1 MWSLSDDVHRRAGE
15 PHSLGHHSNVPFM
28 DPALYMLRLSHCT
41 LHHTDDVCAMRRKW
55 RESCRR
61 PLDLASAR
69 SRRQYVD
76 MWGMQ
81 MHKCLRSIMP
91 VTQTAV
97 SAADAW
103 GRDSVPCGV
112 PWHRSV
118 CRGVV
123 CGDLGAGL
131 SGPALAGGLAWSCW
145 TIPVALYA
153 RVRPIARVEVP
164 ERVSMRTSP
173 RLQNIRRWVRAEAR
187 TRVHFRRFEP
197 CHVFGCFEHAKR
209 S

>member
-1 MWSLSDDVHRRAGE
+1 
-15 PHSLGHHSNVPFM
+15 
-28 DPALYMLRLSHCT
+28 
-41 LHHTDDVCAMRRKW
+41 
-55 RESCRR
+55 
-61 PLDLASAR
+61 
-69 SRRQYVD
+69 

-81 MHKCLRSIMP
+81 MHKCLRGIMP

-131 SGPALAGGLAWSCW
+131 SGPAVAGGLVWSCW
-145 TIPVALYA
+145 TILVALYA

-173 RLQNIRRWVRAEAR
+173 RLQNIRRWVRAELGF
-187 TRVHFRRFEP
+187 TFEP
-197 CHVFGCFEHAKR
+197 CHVSGCFEHAKTHRNRMVVVVFSQSIVRKSR
-209 S
+209 SDLPSPLSLAFLTFEVSKWP

>member
-1 MWSLSDDVHRRAGE
+1 MSTHRRAGE
-15 PHSLGHHSNVPFM
+15 PHSLGHHGNVPFM
-28 DPALYMLRLSHCT
+28 DPALYMLRLPDCT

-81 MHKCLRSIMP
+81 MHKCLRGIMP

-103 GRDSVPCGV
+103 GRDSVPSAVRCALAPVRVSWSGVRRPRCG
-112 PWHRSV
+112 PERPR
-118 CRGVV
+118 CGRGAGVV
-123 CGDLGAGL
+123 MLDHTGGTVC
-131 SGPALAGGLAWSCW
+131 SGTPHCTRGS
-145 TIPVALYA
+145 A
-153 RVRPIARVEVP
+153 RTCLHAYVP
-164 ERVSMRTSP
+164 ET
-173 RLQNIRRWVRAEAR
+173 AEYSEVGACR
-187 TRVHFRRFEP
+187 TRVHFRAMS
-197 CHVFGCFEHAKR
+197 CVWVF
-209 S
+209 